1 VSRSIGAVIEWLKSQ
16 FHRIV
21 NALRGRADNV
31 AQDIFQKAEKWLKS
45 LIASAAQSDAG
56 TKAVIEGIRAAL
68 TGKNPVWAATK
79 ALISGLSG
87 KAKVGLA
94 LLLLLALLLAPV
106 LLVVLLLVLVVAALV
121 AAVRAA
127 AQ

>member
-1 VSRSIGAVIEWLKSQ
+1 MSRSVEAIIEWLKSHV
-16 FHRIV
+16 HRIA
-21 NALRGRADNV
+21 NAVRDRADTV
-31 AQDIFQKAEKWLKS
+31 TQDIFQKAEKWLKS
-45 LIASAAQSDAG
+45 FVASAAKSDAG

-87 KAKVGLA
+87 KAKVGLV
-94 LLLLLALLLAPV
+94 LLLVLALLLAPV
-106 LLVVLLLVLVVAALV
+106 LLVVLLLVLIVAALV